1 MPRPPDIE
9 NRSNARSQIDVVAD
23 YGEFYSGFQINS
35 FVCQFPSNQLAS
47 RFDLAGAQLRIG
59 TFITRLRQFFY
70 NTTPARMSLTAT
82 DTLPPPRNTVYGT
95 TWWTVSARLRTSGR
109 DERVVVVL
117 GKSS

>member
-1 MPRPPDIE
+1 MPRPPDIK

-23 YGEFYSGFQINS
+23 YGEVYSCFQINS

-82 DTLPPPRNTVYGT
+82 DTLPVPPKLLMGLDGGPLVI
-95 TWWTVSARLRTSGR
+95 ACAP
-109 DERVVVVL
+109 VVDMNAWL
-117 GKSS
+117 